1 MRSRK
6 PAGVAAVDKA
16 QLRAAST
23 RWGGQIVRCTR
34 RGGCYTK
41 NPESHAF
48 PKAFLNHL
56 ETAAPYP
63 DSSGLLD
70 WGQTQKSVYKQRL
83 S

>member
-6 PAGVAAVDKA
+6 PTGVAAADKA
-16 QLRAAST
+16 HPQ
-23 RWGGQIVRCTR
+23 GGRIVRCTR
-34 RGGCYTK
+34 RSGCYTK
-41 NPESHAF
+41 NLESHAF